1 MTTDHRTPEEKER
14 ARKELADGAIAWEAA
29 QKKKAEALL
38 RNEGAFAQTREAFL
52 AAMAK
57 LPDVPVVPYHLTAE
71 GERFERFKR
80 TCDPVFFVE
89 VDFTKI
95 RNRVA
100 YDKVMRWDGRFPGP
114 ALHGDTGIGKSFA
127 AWQILRELYVKKAI
141 PFKWFPVRD
150 LVNEMK
156 RYEDNEC
163 TADFFRQID
172 FFKIIYVDDI
182 DKINWDF
189 NSSIQML
196 FSFLDW
202 VYRAKKPCIVTTN
215 RDRAWWKAKAGDAL
229 VRRLFDDGFVEVNFK

>member
-1 MTTDHRTPEEKER
+1 MMTDPRTPEEKER
-14 ARKELADGAIAWEAA
+14 DRKKLEAGAAAWEANE
-29 QKKKAEALL
+29 KKKADALL
-38 RNEGAFAQTREAFL
+38 RNEGAFAQTRDEFL
-52 AAMAK
+52 RVMAN
-57 LPDVPVVPYHLTAE
+57 LPEKVEVPYHLTPE
-71 GERFERFKR
+71 GERLTRFQR
-80 TCDPVFFVE
+80 TCDEKFFVE
-89 VDFTKI
+89 VDFLRIK
-95 RNRVA
+95 NRTA
-100 YDKVMRWDGRFPGP
+100 YDRIMQWDGSFPGP
-114 ALHGDTGIGKSFA
+114 CAHGVTGIGKTFA
-127 AWQILRELYVKKAI
+127 AWQALRHLYVKKAI

-189 NSSIQML
+189 NSSVQML
-196 FSFLDW
+196 LAFLDW
-202 VYRAKKPCIVTTN
+202 VYRRQKPCIVTTN